1 MCYNVQLF
9 RSSGCAPESGN
20 EPWCAMYSVI
30 FIEFNV
36 VPWRWNQPTWLVLV
50 IFCNPGGV
58 QHSIVSIVS
67 NIVSRLASHSTQ
79 ASMKLPKGSQQDSE
93 GCTPSLGPGAIQI
106 DFSRLNPWPNMHSE
120 PADLVYQRT
129 ELRSLP
135 VRPRVL
141 RSHGE

>member
-20 EPWCAMYSVI
+20 ESWCAMNSVI
-30 FIEFNV
+30 ILEFNI
-36 VPWRWNQPTWLVLV
+36 PWRWNQLTWFVLV
-50 IFCNPGGV
+50 IFCNPGEC
-58 QHSIVSIVS
+58 SI
-67 NIVSRLASHSTQ
+67 LLFPYCFEASTQ

-106 DFSRLNPWPNMHSE
+106 GFSRLNPWPNLHFE